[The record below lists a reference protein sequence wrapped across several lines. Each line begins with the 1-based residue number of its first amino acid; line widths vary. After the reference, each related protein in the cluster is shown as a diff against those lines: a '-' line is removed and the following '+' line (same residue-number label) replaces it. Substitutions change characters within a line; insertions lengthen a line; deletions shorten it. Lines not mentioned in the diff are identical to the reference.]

1 MNAINRRGLTA
12 ALLAAVALGGVACTS
27 ESTRT
32 SGSATKGSD

>member
-1 MNAINRRGLTA
+1 MNAINRRG
-12 ALLAAVALGGVACTS
+12 LLAAVALGGVACTS